1 MLIVGPAW
9 PLRAGGM
16 ATFNEQMA
24 YSLQEQGHQVE
35 IITFSMQYPS
45 WLFPGKTQMSDEPA
59 PEGLNIR
66 VLLHA
71 LNPIN
76 WLITARYVRQYRADY
91 LILRYWM
98 PFMAPCLGMLSFWST
113 FLGSKAIRIALADN
127 IIPHESFPLSRVLT
141 KFFLAQTDSAATLSD
156 SVRADLMALGYR
168 KPSIRLKHPLYDNF
182 GAPVDRETACN
193 TLGLD
198 PGFTYFLFFGFI
210 RAYKGLDLL
219 LEAFADE
226 RLRSQNVKL
235 IVAGEFYES
244 PDRYNRIIR
253 ERNLAPHL
261 VLLTRFIRHD
271 EVRFL
276 FSAAQL
282 VTQTYHHA
290 TQSGVTQIGFHYH
303 TPMLVTDVGG
313 LAELVDHDRSGY
325 VCPPNPEKI
334 ADHMIDF
341 MMNKRY
347 AEMSAHVAVKKQEFS
362 WEEFVRKLLS
372 SGSPT

>member
-16 ATFNEQMA
+16 ATFNERMA
-24 YSLQEQGHQVE
+24 YSLQEQGHEVE
-35 IITFSMQYPS
+35 IITFSMQYPG
-45 WLFPGKTQMSDEPA
+45 WLFPGKTQLSDEPA

-113 FLGSKAIRIALADN
+113 ILGSKAIRIALADN

-198 PGFTYFLFFGFI
+198 PGFTYFLYFGFI

-253 ERNLAPHL
+253 ERNLSPHL
-261 VLLTRFIRHD
+261 VLLTRFIRND

-341 MMNKRY
+341 LMNKRY
-347 AEMSAHVAVKKQEFS
+347 AEMSAQVAVKKQEFS

>member
-16 ATFNEQMA
+16 ATFNERMA

-35 IITFSMQYPS
+35 IITFSMQYPG

-113 FLGSKAIRIALADN
+113 ILGSKALRIALADN

-198 PGFTYFLFFGFI
+198 PGFTYFLYFGFI

-244 PDRYNRIIR
+244 PDRYNGIIR
-253 ERNLAPHL
+253 ERNLSPHL
-261 VLLTRFIRHD
+261 VLLTRFIRND

-303 TPMLVTDVGG
+303 TPMLVTNVGG

-341 MMNKRY
+341 LLNKRY
-347 AEMSAHVAVKKQEFS
+347 SEMSAQVAVKKQEFS

>member
-16 ATFNEQMA
+16 ATFNERLA
-24 YSLQEQGHQVE
+24 YSLQVQGHEVE
-35 IITFSMQYPS
+35 IITFTMQYPG
-45 WLFPGKTQMSDEPA
+45 WLFPGKTQMSEEPA
-59 PEGLNIR
+59 PEGLVIR

-76 WLITARYVRQYRADY
+76 WFFTARYVCRFRADY

-98 PFMAPCLGMLSFWST
+98 PFMAPCLGMLSFWSHL
-113 FLGSKAIRIALADN
+113 LGSRAKRIALVDN
-127 IIPHESFPLSRVLT
+127 IIPHESFPFSEWLT
-141 KFFLAQTDSAATLSD
+141 RFFLAQTDAAATLSV
-156 SVRADLMALGYR
+156 SVRADLLALGYR
-168 KPSIRLKHPLYDNF
+168 RPSVRLKHPLYDNF
-182 GAPVDRETACN
+182 GEPVDRRLACEA
-193 TLGLD
+193 LGLD
-198 PGFTYFLFFGFI
+198 PEFTCFLYFGFI

-226 RLRSQNVKL
+226 RLRSHRVRL
-235 IVAGEFYES
+235 VVAGEFYES
-244 PDRYNRIIR
+244 PDRYNRIIQ

-261 VLLTRFIRHD
+261 VLMTRFIKND
-271 EVRFL
+271 EVRLL
-276 FSAAQL
+276 FSAADL

-290 TQSGVTQIGFHYH
+290 TQSGVTQIGFHYN

-313 LAELVDHDRSGY
+313 LAELVDANQSGY

-334 ADHMIDF
+334 ADCMLDF
-341 MMNKRY
+341 LLRNRHT
-347 AEMSAHVAVKKQEFS
+347 EMSARVAVKKQEFS

-372 SGSPT
+372 ADSPA

>member
-341 MMNKRY
+341 VMNKRY

>member
-16 ATFNEQMA
+16 ATFNERMA

-35 IITFSMQYPS
+35 IITFSMQYPG

-113 FLGSKAIRIALADN
+113 ILGSKALRIALADN

-198 PGFTYFLFFGFI
+198 PGFTYFLYFGFI

-244 PDRYNRIIR
+244 PDRYNRIIH

-261 VLLTRFIRHD
+261 VLLTRFIRND

-282 VTQTYHHA
+282 VTQTYYNA

-341 MMNKRY
+341 LMNKRY
-347 AEMSAHVAVKKQEFS
+347 AEMSAQVAVKKQEFS

>member
-98 PFMAPCLGMLSFWST
+98 PFMAPCLGMLSFWSAI
-113 FLGSKAIRIALADN
+113 FGSKAIRIALADN

-182 GAPVDRETACN
+182 GAPVDREMACN

-226 RLRSQNVKL
+226 RLKSQNVKL

-347 AEMSAHVAVKKQEFS
+347 AEMSAQVAVKKQEFS

>member
-76 WLITARYVRQYRADY
+76 WLITARYVRQYRADF

-347 AEMSAHVAVKKQEFS
+347 AEMSAQVAVKKQEFS

>member
-16 ATFNEQMA
+16 ATFNERMA

-35 IITFSMQYPS
+35 IITFSMQYPG

-113 FLGSKAIRIALADN
+113 ILGSKALRIALADN

-198 PGFTYFLFFGFI
+198 PGFTYFLYFGFI

-244 PDRYNRIIR
+244 PDRYNRIIH

-261 VLLTRFIRHD
+261 VLLTRFIRND

-282 VTQTYHHA
+282 VTQTYYNA

-341 MMNKRY
+341 LMNKRY
-347 AEMSAHVAVKKQEFS
+347 TEMSAQVAVKKQEFS

>member
-16 ATFNEQMA
+16 ATFNERMA

-347 AEMSAHVAVKKQEFS
+347 AEMSAQVAVKKQEFS

>member
-16 ATFNEQMA
+16 ATFNERMA

-35 IITFSMQYPS
+35 IITFSMQYPG

-113 FLGSKAIRIALADN
+113 ILGSKALRIALADN

-198 PGFTYFLFFGFI
+198 PGFTYFLYFGFI

-253 ERNLAPHL
+253 ERNLSPHL
-261 VLLTRFIRHD
+261 VLLTRFIRND

-303 TPMLVTDVGG
+303 TPMLVTNVGG

-341 MMNKRY
+341 LLNKRY
-347 AEMSAHVAVKKQEFS
+347 SEMSAQVAVKKQEFS

>member
-16 ATFNEQMA
+16 ATFNERMA

-35 IITFSMQYPS
+35 IITFSMQYPG

-113 FLGSKAIRIALADN
+113 ILGSKALRIALADN

-198 PGFTYFLFFGFI
+198 PGFTYFLYFGFI

-244 PDRYNRIIR
+244 PDRYNRIIH

-261 VLLTRFIRHD
+261 VLLTRFIRND

-282 VTQTYHHA
+282 VTQTYYNA

-313 LAELVDHDRSGY
+313 LAELVDHNRSGY

-341 MMNKRY
+341 LMNKRY
-347 AEMSAHVAVKKQEFS
+347 TEMSAQVAVKKQEFS

>member
-1 MLIVGPAW
+1 
-9 PLRAGGM
+9 
-16 ATFNEQMA
+16 
-24 YSLQEQGHQVE
+24 
-35 IITFSMQYPS
+35 
-45 WLFPGKTQMSDEPA
+45 
-59 PEGLNIR
+59 
-66 VLLHA
+66 
-71 LNPIN
+71 
-76 WLITARYVRQYRADY
+76 
-91 LILRYWM
+91 
-98 PFMAPCLGMLSFWST
+98 
-113 FLGSKAIRIALADN
+113 
-127 IIPHESFPLSRVLT
+127 LT

-156 SVRADLMALGYR
+156 SVRADLIALGYR

-198 PGFTYFLFFGFI
+198 PGFTYFLYFGFI

-244 PDRYNRIIR
+244 PDRYNRIIH

-261 VLLTRFIRHD
+261 VLLTRFIRND

-282 VTQTYHHA
+282 VTQTYYNA

-341 MMNKRY
+341 LMNKRY
-347 AEMSAHVAVKKQEFS
+347 AEMSAQVAVKKQEFS

>member
-16 ATFNEQMA
+16 ATFNERMA

-35 IITFSMQYPS
+35 IITFSMQYPG

-113 FLGSKAIRIALADN
+113 ILGSKALRIALADN

-198 PGFTYFLFFGFI
+198 PGFTHFLYFGFI

-253 ERNLAPHL
+253 ERNLSPHL
-261 VLLTRFIRHD
+261 VLLTRFIRND

-282 VTQTYHHA
+282 VTQTYYNA

-341 MMNKRY
+341 LMNKRY
-347 AEMSAHVAVKKQEFS
+347 AEMSAQVAVKKQEFS

>member
-1 MLIVGPAW
+1 VLIVGPAW

-16 ATFNEQMA
+16 ATFNERMA
-24 YSLQEQGHQVE
+24 YSLQEQGHEVE
-35 IITFSMQYPS
+35 IITFSMQYPG
-45 WLFPGKTQMSDEPA
+45 WLFPGKTQLSDEPA

-113 FLGSKAIRIALADN
+113 ILGSKAIRIALADN

-198 PGFTYFLFFGFI
+198 PGFTYFLYFGFI

-253 ERNLAPHL
+253 ERNLSPHL
-261 VLLTRFIRHD
+261 VLLTRFIRND

-341 MMNKRY
+341 LMNKRY
-347 AEMSAHVAVKKQEFS
+347 AEMSAQVAVKKQEFS

>member
-98 PFMAPCLGMLSFWST
+98 PFMAPCLGMLSFWSS

-347 AEMSAHVAVKKQEFS
+347 AEMSAQVAVKKQEFS

>member
-16 ATFNEQMA
+16 ATFNERMA

-35 IITFSMQYPS
+35 IITFSMQYPG

-113 FLGSKAIRIALADN
+113 ILGSKALRIALADN

-198 PGFTYFLFFGFI
+198 PGFTYFLYFGFI

-261 VLLTRFIRHD
+261 VLLTRFIRND

-282 VTQTYHHA
+282 VTQTYYHA

-313 LAELVDHDRSGY
+313 LAELVDHNRSGY

-341 MMNKRY
+341 LMNKRY
-347 AEMSAHVAVKKQEFS
+347 AEMSAQVAVKKQEFS

>member
-59 PEGLNIR
+59 PKGLNIR

-76 WLITARYVRQYRADY
+76 WLITARYVRQYKADY

-98 PFMAPCLGMLSFWST
+98 PFMAPCLGMLSFWSSI
-113 FLGSKAIRIALADN
+113 LGSKAIRIALADN

-313 LAELVDHDRSGY
+313 LAELVDHNRSGY

-347 AEMSAHVAVKKQEFS
+347 AEMSAQVAVKKQEFS

>member
-16 ATFNEQMA
+16 ATFNERMA

-35 IITFSMQYPS
+35 IITFSMQYPG

-113 FLGSKAIRIALADN
+113 ILGSKALRIALADN

-198 PGFTYFLFFGFI
+198 PGFTYFLYFGFI

-253 ERNLAPHL
+253 ERNLSPHL
-261 VLLTRFIRHD
+261 VLLTRFIRND
-271 EVRFL
+271 GVRFL

-303 TPMLVTDVGG
+303 TPMLVTNVGG

-341 MMNKRY
+341 LLNKRY
-347 AEMSAHVAVKKQEFS
+347 SEMSAQVAVKKQEFS

>member
-113 FLGSKAIRIALADN
+113 ILGSKAIRIALADN

-198 PGFTYFLFFGFI
+198 PGFTYFLYFGFI

-253 ERNLAPHL
+253 ERNLSPHL
-261 VLLTRFIRHD
+261 VLLTRFIRND

-282 VTQTYHHA
+282 VTQTYHNA

-341 MMNKRY
+341 LMNKRY
-347 AEMSAHVAVKKQEFS
+347 AEMSAQVAVKKQEFS

>member
-16 ATFNEQMA
+16 ATFNERMA

-98 PFMAPCLGMLSFWST
+98 PFMAPCLGMLSFWSAI
-113 FLGSKAIRIALADN
+113 FGSKAIRIALADN

-347 AEMSAHVAVKKQEFS
+347 AEMSAQVAVKKQELS

-372 SGSPT
+372 SGSPI

>member
-16 ATFNEQMA
+16 ATFNERMA

-35 IITFSMQYPS
+35 IITFSMQYPG

-113 FLGSKAIRIALADN
+113 ILGSKALRIALADN

-198 PGFTYFLFFGFI
+198 PGFTYFLYFGFI

-244 PDRYNRIIR
+244 PDRYNRIIH

-261 VLLTRFIRHD
+261 VLLTRFIRND

-282 VTQTYHHA
+282 VTQTYYNA

-313 LAELVDHDRSGY
+313 LAELVDHNRSGY

-341 MMNKRY
+341 LMNKRY
-347 AEMSAHVAVKKQEFS
+347 AEMSAQVAVKKQEFS

>member
-16 ATFNEQMA
+16 ATFNERMA

-98 PFMAPCLGMLSFWST
+98 PFMAPCLGMLSFWSAI
-113 FLGSKAIRIALADN
+113 FGSKAIRIALADN

-276 FSAAQL
+276 FSSAQL

-347 AEMSAHVAVKKQEFS
+347 AEMSAQVAVKKQEFS